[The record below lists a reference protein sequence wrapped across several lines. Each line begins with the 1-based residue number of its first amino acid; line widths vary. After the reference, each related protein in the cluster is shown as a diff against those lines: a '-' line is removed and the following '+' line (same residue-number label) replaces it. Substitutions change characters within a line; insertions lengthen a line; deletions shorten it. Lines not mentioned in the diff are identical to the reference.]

1 MTRRRFT
8 IRIDGMTCGGCVRR
22 VSTALRSIEGVEVEA
37 VEVGQATGFIVDDD
51 VVVADLSAALSK
63 LGFSPQPVPEGT

>member
-1 MTRRRFT
+1 M
-8 IRIDGMTCGGCVRR
+8 RR

-63 LGFSPQPVPEGT
+63 LGFSPQPVPEST